1 MNYAG
6 IIPVD
11 LANGPGIRASLFVS
25 GCNFHCP
32 DCFNQDQQ
40 DFTYGRPFTERA
52 ARLVLDNIA
61 KPYCAGLSILG
72 GDPLWQSF
80 EGMEQLHKLE
90 DEVHLLDKTVWLWS
104 GFTWEAL
111 ADSVT
116 CFPDTLQDTALA
128 VARLHLVCACDV
140 VVDGPFQKDL
150 KDLSLAWR
158 GSSNQRVIDV
168 QKTIQ
173 NGGNVVLWEGTT

>member
-1 MNYAG
+1 MNYAS
-6 IIPVD
+6 IRRMDIS
-11 LANGPGIRASLFVS
+11 NGPGIRTSLFVS
-25 GCNFHCP
+25 GCRFVCP

-40 DFTYGRPFTERA
+40 DFNYGRPFTERD
-52 ARLVLDNIA
+52 ARLVLDNVA

-72 GDPLWQSF
+72 GDPLWQTV
-80 EGMEQLHKLE
+80 EGMAQLRTLT
-90 DEVHLLDKTVWLWS
+90 DEVHLLSKTVWLWS

-111 ADSVT
+111 IDAIHH
-116 CFPDTLQDTALA
+116 FPATQQDAALA
-128 VARLHLVCACDV
+128 VARHDLVCACDV
-140 VVDGPFQKDL
+140 FVDGPFQKDL

>member
-1 MNYAG
+1 MNYAS

-11 LANGPGIRASLFVS
+11 LANGPGIRTSLFVS
-25 GCNFHCP
+25 GCNFHCH

-40 DFTYGRPFTERA
+40 DFTYGRPFDERA
-52 ARLVLDNIA
+52 ARLVLDNVA

-72 GDPLWQSF
+72 GDPLWQN
-80 EGMEQLHKLE
+80 ENGMAWLQELC
-90 DEVHLLDKTVWLWS
+90 DAVHQMDKTVWLWS

-111 ADSVT
+111 VDSVT
-116 CFPDTLQDTALA
+116 CFPDTLQNTALA
-128 VARLHLVCACDV
+128 VACLHLVCACDV
-140 VVDGPFQKDL
+140 FVDGPFQKDL

-168 QKTIQ
+168 RKTIA

>member
-11 LANGPGIRASLFVS
+11 LANGPGIRTSLFVS
-25 GCNFHCP
+25 GCRFAC
-32 DCFNQDQQ
+32 DSCLAKDQQ
-40 DFTYGRPFTERA
+40 DFAYGRPFTERA

-72 GDPLWQSF
+72 GDPLWQTV
-80 EGMEQLHKLE
+80 EGMEQLHKLV
-90 DEVHLLDKTVWLWS
+90 DKVHALGKTVWLWS
-104 GFTWEAL
+104 GFTWEEIFDKP
-111 ADSVT
+111 ADVN
-116 CFPDTLQDTALA
+116 AEE
-128 VARLHLVCACDV
+128 RLYLVCACDV
-140 VVDGPFQKDL
+140 FVDGPFQKDL